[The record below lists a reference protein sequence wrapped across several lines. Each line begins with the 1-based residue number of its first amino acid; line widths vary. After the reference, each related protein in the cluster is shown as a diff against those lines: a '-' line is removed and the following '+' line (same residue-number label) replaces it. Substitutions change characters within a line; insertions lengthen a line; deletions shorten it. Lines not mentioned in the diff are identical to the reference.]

1 MSILDRLSR
10 LLRAN
15 VNDLISRAEDPAK
28 IIDQAL
34 LDMRSAYAEARSEVA
49 DAMSQSAKLTR
60 ESGTNRKLA
69 EEYEKKAE
77 EALRAG
83 NEDLARE
90 ALRRS
95 QNHKDL
101 AKGFEEQV
109 GVQTATVDQL
119 KTQLR
124 ALEAKIDEMESR
136 KSLLAA
142 RQKTAQAG
150 ATLERV
156 SGFDK
161 AGGAMEAFDQMEQ
174 KVIGMEDRNHAMSQ
188 LRREGDLDAQLA
200 DLGRDRELDDAF
212 AALKA
217 RVQGG
222 QSSSGQSSPGQG
234 GGQD

>member
-15 VNDLISRAEDPAK
+15 VNDMISRAEDPAK

-34 LDMRSAYAEARSEVA
+34 RDMRAAYGEARAEVA
-49 DAMSQSAKLTR
+49 DAMSQNAKLER
-60 ESGTNRKLA
+60 ESNTNRRLA

-77 EALRAG
+77 EALRG
-83 NEDLARE
+83 GSEELARE

-101 AKGFEEQV
+101 ARGFEEQL
-109 GVQTATVDQL
+109 GVQGSTVDQL

-124 ALEAKIDEMESR
+124 ALEAKIDELESR

-150 ATLERV
+150 ATLDRV
-156 SGFDK
+156 SGFDQ
-161 AGGAMEAFDQMEQ
+161 AGSAMGAFEEMER
-174 KVIGMEDRNHAMSQ
+174 KVAGMEDRNRAMTE
-188 LRREGDLDAQLA
+188 LREENDIDAQLR

-222 QSSSGQSSPGQG
+222 DKQG
-234 GGQD
+234 

>member
-15 VNDLISRAEDPAK
+15 VNDLISKAEDPAK

-34 LDMRSAYAEARSEVA
+34 RDMRAAYTEARTEVA

-60 ESGTNRKLA
+60 EAGTNRKLA

-77 EALRAG
+77 EALRG
-83 NEDLARE
+83 GSEELARE
-90 ALRRS
+90 ALRRA

-109 GVQTATVDQL
+109 GVQGSTVDQL

-124 ALEAKIDEMESR
+124 ALEAKIDELESR

-142 RQKTAQAG
+142 RQKTAEAS
-150 ATLERV
+150 ATLGRV
-156 SGFDK
+156 SGFDQ
-161 AGGAMEAFDQMEQ
+161 AGSAIDAFEEMER
-174 KVIGMEDRNHAMSQ
+174 KVAGMEDRNQAMTELS
-188 LRREGDLDAQLA
+188 RENDLDAQLR
-200 DLGRDRELDDAF
+200 DLGRDRDLDEAF
-212 AALKA
+212 AALKN
-217 RVQGG
+217 RVQGDG
-222 QSSSGQSSPGQG
+222 SKPG
-234 GGQD
+234 

>member
-49 DAMSQSAKLTR
+49 EAMSQSAKLTR

-83 NEDLARE
+83 NEELARE

-101 AKGFEEQV
+101 ARGFEEQV
-109 GVQTATVDQL
+109 GTQTATVDQL

-156 SGFDK
+156 SGFGK
-161 AGGAMEAFDQMEQ
+161 AGGAMDAFEDMER
-174 KVIGMEDRNHAMSQ
+174 KVLHMEDRNQAMTQ
-188 LRREGDLDAQLA
+188 LRQEGDLDAQLA

-222 QSSSGQSSPGQG
+222 QGGAGQG
-234 GGQD
+234 STPPSDSQG

>member
-15 VNDLISRAEDPAK
+15 INDLISRAEDPSL
-28 IIDQAL
+28 IIEQAL
-34 LDMRSAYAEARSEVA
+34 RDMRSAYGEARSEVA
-49 DAMSQSAKLTR
+49 DAMSQNAKLQR
-60 ESGTNRKLA
+60 EADTNRRLSA
-69 EEYEKKAE
+69 EYERKAE
-77 EALRAG
+77 EALRGG

-95 QNHKDL
+95 QNTKDL
-101 AKGFEEQV
+101 AKGFDEQIEK
-109 GVQTATVDQL
+109 QSATVDQL

-124 ALEAKIDEMESR
+124 ALEAKIDEMESK

-150 ATLERV
+150 ATLDKV

-161 AGGAMEAFDQMEQ
+161 AGGAMDAFEEMEQ
-174 KVIGMEDRNHAMSQ
+174 KVAGMEDRNAAMGQMRKEASVDEQ
-188 LRREGDLDAQLA
+188 LK
-200 DLGRDRELDDAF
+200 DLGREKELDDAF

-217 RVQGG
+217 KVQGG
-222 QSSSGQSSPGQG
+222 
-234 GGQD
+234 

>member
-15 VNDLISRAEDPAK
+15 VNDLISKAEDPAK

-34 LDMRSAYAEARSEVA
+34 RDMRAAYGEARAEVA
-49 DAMSQSAKLTR
+49 DAMSQSARLDR
-60 ESGTNRKLA
+60 EASTNRKLA

-77 EALRAG
+77 EALRG
-83 NEDLARE
+83 GSEDLARE
-90 ALRRS
+90 ALRRA

-101 AKGFEEQV
+101 AKGFQEQV
-109 GVQTATVDQL
+109 AVQTSTVDQL

-124 ALEAKIDEMESR
+124 ALEAKIDELES
-136 KSLLAA
+136 KKTLLAA

-150 ATLERV
+150 ATLDRV
-156 SGFDK
+156 SGFGK
-161 AGGAMEAFDQMEQ
+161 AGGAMDAFNDMER
-174 KVIGMEDRNHAMSQ
+174 KVATMEDRNKAMAE
-188 LRREGDLDAQLA
+188 LRQENDFDAQLK
-200 DLGRDRELDDAF
+200 DLGRDKDLDDAF

-222 QSSSGQSSPGQG
+222 DNKQG
-234 GGQD
+234 

>member
-1 MSILDRLSR
+1 MTILDRLSR

-34 LDMRSAYAEARSEVA
+34 LDMRAAYTEARAEVA

-60 ESGTNRKLA
+60 EAGTNRKLA

-77 EALRAG
+77 EALRG
-83 NEDLARE
+83 GSEELARE
-90 ALRRS
+90 ALRRA

-109 GVQTATVDQL
+109 GVQGSTVDQL

-124 ALEAKIDEMESR
+124 ALEAKIDELQSR

-142 RQKTAQAG
+142 RQKTAQAS
-150 ATLERV
+150 ATLDRV
-156 SGFDK
+156 SGFDR
-161 AGGAMEAFDQMEQ
+161 AGGAMSAFDEMER
-174 KVIGMEDRNHAMSQ
+174 KVAGMEDRNQAMSE
-188 LRREGDLDAQLA
+188 LRKENDFDAQLN
-200 DLGRDRELDDAF
+200 DLGRDRDLDEAF
-212 AALKA
+212 AALKN
-217 RVQGG
+217 RVQGDG
-222 QSSSGQSSPGQG
+222 PKQG
-234 GGQD
+234 

>member
-15 VNDLISRAEDPAK
+15 VNDLISRAEDPGK

-34 LDMRSAYAEARSEVA
+34 RDMRAAYGEARAEVA
-49 DAMSQSAKLTR
+49 DAMSQNARLER
-60 ESGTNRKLA
+60 EAGTNRKLA

-77 EALRAG
+77 EALRG
-83 NEDLARE
+83 GSEDLARE
-90 ALRRS
+90 ALRRA

-101 AKGFEEQV
+101 AKGFEEQIA
-109 GVQTATVDQL
+109 VQSSTVDQL

-124 ALEAKIDEMESR
+124 ALEAKIDEMES
-136 KSLLAA
+136 KKTLLAA

-150 ATLERV
+150 ATLDRV

-161 AGGAMEAFDQMEQ
+161 AGGAMNAFEDMER
-174 KVIGMEDRNHAMSQ
+174 KVAGMEDRNRAMAD
-188 LRREGDLDAQLA
+188 LRQEGDLDAQLK
-200 DLGRDRELDDAF
+200 DLGRDRDLDDAF

-222 QSSSGQSSPGQG
+222 DKPQG
-234 GGQD
+234 

>member
-15 VNDLISRAEDPAK
+15 VNDLISKAEDPAK

-34 LDMRSAYAEARSEVA
+34 RDMRAAHGEARSEVA
-49 DAMSQSAKLTR
+49 DAMAQAAKLER
-60 ESGTNRKLA
+60 EANTNRTLA
-69 EEYEKKAE
+69 SQYEDKAE
-77 EALRAG
+77 QALRAE

-90 ALRRS
+90 ALRRA
-95 QNHKDL
+95 QNYKDL
-101 AKGFEEQV
+101 AKGFDEQRTI
-109 GVQTATVDQL
+109 QQSTIDQL

-124 ALEAKIDEMESR
+124 ALEAKIDEMQS
-136 KSLLAA
+136 KQSLLAA

-161 AGGAMEAFDQMEQ
+161 AGGAMNAFDDMEQ
-174 KVIGMEDRNHAMSQ
+174 KVAAMEDKNKALSD
-188 LRREGDLDAQLA
+188 LRSENDIDAQLK
-200 DLGRDRELDDAF
+200 DLGRDKDLDDAL

-217 RVQGG
+217 KVRGNG
-222 QSSSGQSSPGQG
+222 Q
-234 GGQD
+234 

>member
-15 VNDLISRAEDPAK
+15 VNDLISRAEDPGK

-34 LDMRSAYAEARSEVA
+34 RDMRAAYGEARAEVA
-49 DAMSQSAKLTR
+49 DAMSQSAKLER
-60 ESGTNRKLA
+60 EANTNRRLS

-77 EALRAG
+77 EALRG
-83 NEDLARE
+83 GSEELARE

-101 AKGFEEQV
+101 ARGFEEQLATQR
-109 GVQTATVDQL
+109 GTVDQL

-124 ALEAKIDEMESR
+124 ALEAKIDELESR

-150 ATLERV
+150 ATLDRV
-156 SGFDK
+156 SGFDQ
-161 AGGAMEAFDQMEQ
+161 A
-174 KVIGMEDRNHAMSQ
+174 
-188 LRREGDLDAQLA
+188 
-200 DLGRDRELDDAF
+200 GRDRKSTRLNSSHSGE
-212 AALKA
+212 A
-217 RVQGG
+217 RMP
-222 QSSSGQSSPGQG
+222 SSA
-234 GGQD
+234 